1 MAVDADEI
9 RERARLTRHEPSFDP
24 VDETLWVAEDPV
36 TDCAGLGRVES
47 EAMGNLVAVVAQ
59 FERRESA
66 EPLQK
71 LPGRVL
77 ERRQARPGD
86 SPSLLDRL
94 QSLF

>member
-1 MAVDADEI
+1 MAVDADDL
-9 RERARLTRHEPSFDP
+9 RERAWVTRHEPPIDP

-36 TDCAGLGRVES
+36 TDCAGLGRVEP
-47 EAMGNLVAVVAQ
+47 EAVGNLVAVVAQ
-59 FERRESA
+59 FERRESS

-77 ERRQARPGD
+77 ERRQVGTHESA
-86 SPSLLDRL
+86 SLFDRL